1 MENKH
6 LSELKKNIEKVLKDH
21 KEIVAVY
28 VYGSIISGIYRKDSD
43 LDIGILLDDAFPEEP
58 LYPARLAREIKIR
71 GNIDRPVDVQILN
84 HCSLR
89 FLHQVLR
96 NGELILSRDEGK
108 RVEFESTALCRYIDF
123 KPFYQE
129 YDEERRRRLLA

>member
-1 MENKH
+1 MENKR
-6 LSELKKNIEKVLKDH
+6 LSEFKKSIEKVLKDH

-28 VYGSIISGIYRKDSD
+28 IYGSMVGGIYREDSD
-43 LDIGILLDDAFPEEP
+43 LDIGILLDDAFREEP
-58 LYPARLAREIKIR
+58 LYPARLAREIKL
-71 GNIDRPVDVQILN
+71 GCDIDRPVDVQILN

-96 NGELILSRDEGK
+96 NGELILSHDERK

-123 KPFYQE
+123 KPFYRE
-129 YDEERRRRLLA
+129 YDEERSRRLLA